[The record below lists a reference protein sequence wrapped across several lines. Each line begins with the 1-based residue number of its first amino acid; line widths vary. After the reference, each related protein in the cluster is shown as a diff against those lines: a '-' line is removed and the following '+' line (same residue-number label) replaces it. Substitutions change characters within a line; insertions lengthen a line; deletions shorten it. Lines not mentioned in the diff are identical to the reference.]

1 MALAAK
7 RLVNQEFLVEVR
19 ETRSGKLVVKCLTPN
34 YNIHYL
40 DAIQALFS
48 AILATSRSFVEGYD
62 LFKTIKKSTVS
73 KRVSVSLPDLT
84 HEKLQRWAD
93 VEGTSLADLAA
104 YLLRR
109 DVEQAE
115 KEGKLNYPNEKK

>member
-1 MALAAK
+1 MN
-7 RLVNQEFLVEVR
+7 R
-19 ETRSGKLVVKCLTPN
+19 
-34 YNIHYL
+34 L

-93 VEGTSLADLAA
+93 IEGTSLADLAA